1 MNMKN
6 KKSNI
11 PAFVSTI
18 GLACL
23 LLLAGCSRD
32 DAQTPDD
39 GTKDGN
45 AIRFTST
52 IIDFTGSDA
61 ANDPET
67 RATINPDGQFHQWRP
82 NKALDLHG
90 RLSRLHY
97 QWHERDVYPDQ

>member
-45 AIRFTST
+45 AIR
-52 IIDFTGSDA
+52 
-61 ANDPET
+61 
-67 RATINPDGQFHQWRP
+67 
-82 NKALDLHG
+82 
-90 RLSRLHY
+90 LSLIHI
-97 QWHERDVYPDQ
+97 